1 MCPVC
6 TGKEILVSKY
16 FNGYSVEIDN
26 LLRELTVWQGDTYL
40 ASVPIE
46 YCPVCGARMNGGIDD
61 ATN

>member
-6 TGKEILVSKY
+6 TGKEILVSEY

-40 ASVPIE
+40 TSVPIE
-46 YCPVCGARMNGGIDD
+46 YCPVCGTKMNVGTDHAAD
-61 ATN
+61 